1 MEADITTD
9 VLASELADALAM
21 LEDYR
26 QDGANAVAEPL
37 PSLLEQCQALC
48 EDFSPPEPVRSLH
61 HLACSGGTLISKCIA
76 ALPNVVLL
84 SEIDPLSRMEVA
96 NLGEKPKFAPTDVIH
111 ALNHANRKVDDEIRI
126 AAFRASID
134 SVLTG
139 LERRGMR
146 MVLRD
151 HPHSQF
157 HTGADHTARPTV
169 LEILSAAFP
178 TLSLVSV
185 RHPLD
190 TYLALANNGWI
201 GFKPDTLEEYSL
213 RTMAFLNRH
222 ESSPLIKYEQFIADP
237 EGQLERICQIL
248 SLPYEPLA
256 LDMIGAVRIS
266 GDSGR
271 SSPVISARPRR
282 PVPEAVESQRSSE
295 AYTVLCEKLDYEP

>member
-1 MEADITTD
+1 MVSDITTD
-9 VLASELADALAM
+9 VLAGELADALAL

-48 EDFSPPEPVRSLH
+48 EDFSPPEPVRSFH

-84 SEIDPLSRMEVA
+84 SEIDPLSRMELA
-96 NLGEKPKFAPTDVIH
+96 KPGEKPRFAPTDLIH
-111 ALNHANRKVDDEIRI
+111 ALNHAGRKIDDDIRI

-146 MVLRD
+146 LVLRD
-151 HPHSQF
+151 HPHSHF

-190 TYLALANNGWI
+190 TYLALANSGWI
-201 GFKPDTLEEYSL
+201 NFEPATLEEYSL
-213 RTMAFLNRH
+213 RTMAFLDRH
-222 ESSPLIKYEQFIADP
+222 RSSPLVKYEHFIADP
-237 EGQLERICQIL
+237 EGQLERICEIL

-256 LDMIGAVRIS
+256 IHMIGAIRIS

-271 SSPVISARPRR
+271 SSPVIGARPRR
-282 PVPEAVESQRSSE
+282 PIPEGIEAQRGSE
-295 AYTVLCEKLDYEP
+295 AYTALCEKLDYEP